1 MLEEKSFAP
10 AGDRTPIARSFHNM
24 YSSPNTT
31 RKIKSRGMRWAGHVA
46 LMERGEKVYKVLVG
60 RPKGKRRLERSR
72 HRLEDGIKM
81 DLGETGCWG
90 MEWIQLAQDMDR
102 WRAVVNTVMNLRV
115 VVLQS
120 EWVGE

>member
-1 MLEEKSFAP
+1 
-10 AGDRTPIARSFHNM
+10 
-24 YSSPNTT
+24 
-31 RKIKSRGMRWAGHVA
+31 
-46 LMERGEKVYKVLVG
+46 MERGEKVYKVLVG
-60 RPKGKRRLERSR
+60 RPKRKRRLERSR

-90 MEWIQLAQDMDR
+90 MEWVQFAQDMDR

-120 EWVGE
+120 EWVGK